1 MKIYVNANAKF
12 DGNGSEK
19 LPFRYINDAAKV
31 AIAGDEVLVYPGV
44 YREYVNPIYAGT
56 ESSPIVYRSVEPLG
70 AEISG
75 AEVVDY
81 WQRYKDNVW
90 VAKVSNSVFG
100 KYNPYKTYVMGDW
113 YFGPVNK
120 HTGAVYMNDLQFYE
134 TTSLEE
140 CIAGDIYSKS
150 WEQSNSVYKW
160 YTEQNTDND
169 ETIIYGNFQGKNPN
183 EEKVEINVRREVFM
197 PQETGIN
204 FITVS
209 GFKINKAATTWAPPA
224 SYQDGMVAPHWSKG
238 WIIEKCEISHSRCAG
253 ISLGK
258 YKDPENNQYF
268 TYKHVKSPTQME
280 RDAANRGQYHGW
292 LKENIGHHTV
302 RNCNIH
308 HCEQDGIVGRQGC
321 VFSVI
326 EDNHIHDINNMQELA
341 GAEIAGIK
349 LHAAIDVI
357 IRRNHIHD
365 CTMGIWTD
373 WEAQGTR
380 ISQNLLDHN
389 YAPDGTSERIT
400 GAMQSQDLFVEV
412 SHGPTLIDNNLLL
425 SKVSLRLATQGVACV
440 HNLMLGSITSIGDNT
455 DFFVDGK
462 NQPRFTPY
470 HIRHRTE
477 ISGYMTIL
485 HGDDRFYN
493 NIFVQ
498 NWPVEDE
505 QRQTV
510 VDREVKDTEQVG
522 TNGFDDYPTYNEW
535 YAQFARLEGTFSKE
549 TDMDD
554 LMSAHFGH
562 LPVWASGNVYLN
574 GAKAWKKEVNNLV
587 NDTDSVHFELV
598 NSTNGGVSLKTNLY
612 DLIGS
617 YTDKIITSEI
627 LGKAFEPEQSYEMP
641 DGASIT
647 FNEDYFGNHRGVAT
661 IPGPFIS
668 KKAAS
673 EMLWGK

>member
-12 DGNGSEK
+12 DGNGSQK
-19 LPFRYINDAAKV
+19 LPFKYINDAAKV
-31 AIAGDEVLVYPGV
+31 ATAGDEVLVYPGV
-44 YREYVNPIYAGT
+44 YREYVNPVHAGV
-56 ESSPIVYRSVEPLG
+56 EDSAIVYRSVEPLG

-75 AEVVDY
+75 AEKVDY
-81 WQRYKDNVW
+81 WQQYKGNVW
-90 VAKVSNSVFG
+90 VAKISNSVFG
-100 KYNPYKTYVMGDW
+100 NYNPYKTYVIGDW

-120 HTGAVYMNDLQFYE
+120 HTGAVYMNDSQFYE
-134 TTSLEE
+134 TTSLDE
-140 CIAGDIYSKS
+140 CIAGEVYGKS
-150 WEQSNSVYKW
+150 WEQANSVYKW
-160 YTEQNTDND
+160 YTEQDLDTD

-183 EEKVEINVRREVFM
+183 EENVEINVRREVFM
-197 PQETGIN
+197 PQETGVN

-224 SYQDGMVAPHWSKG
+224 SYQDGMIGPHWSKG
-238 WIIEKCEISHSRCAG
+238 WIIEECEISHSRCAG

-258 YKDPENNQYF
+258 YKDPENDQYF

-292 LKENIGHHTV
+292 LKENIGHHIV

-365 CTMGIWTD
+365 CTMGVWTD

-389 YAPDGTSERIT
+389 YAPEGTSERIT

-477 ISGYMTIL
+477 IAGYMTIL

-498 NWPVEDE
+498 NWAVEDE
-505 QRQTV
+505 QHQTV
-510 VDREVKDTEQVG
+510 VDREAKDTEQVG
-522 TNGFDDYPTYNEW
+522 TNGFDEYPTYEEW
-535 YAQFARLEGTFSKE
+535 YAQFANLDGTFAKE

-562 LPVWASGNVYLN
+562 LPIWASGNVYLN
-574 GAKAWKKEVNNLV
+574 GAKAWKKETDNLV

-598 NSTNGGVSLKTNLY
+598 GSENNSVSVKTNLY

-617 YTDKIITSEI
+617 YADKIVTSET

-641 DGASIT
+641 DGTSIT
-647 FNEDYFGNHRGVAT
+647 FNEDYFGNHRGVST
-661 IPGPFIS
+661 IPGPFAS
-668 KKAAS
+668 KKVVNDI
-673 EMLWGK
+673 LWEK